1 MLQSAVLILFHNSIS
16 SFLRI
21 RIAGI
26 RGIQGVVR
34 KTVNDELRATIW
46 EPQHMDKIVPSL
58 LFNMQKIE
66 DVDRYFYSW
75 SLLRF
80 SCYNT
85 DFFLTGENQFIRLR
99 VLETGQLYLPA
110 ANIFVFPTTCISL
123 VHCSRSCVSVFTP

>member
-1 MLQSAVLILFHNSIS
+1 MIERAILTYIFLGRHTDLFYLPHG
-16 SFLRI
+16 SFLSYPYRI

-66 DVDRYFYSW
+66 EVDRYSIKIPKLGMERW
-75 SLLRF
+75 S
-80 SCYNT
+80 N
-85 DFFLTGENQFIRLR
+85 N
-99 VLETGQLYLPA
+99 
-110 ANIFVFPTTCISL
+110 
-123 VHCSRSCVSVFTP
+123 

>member
-1 MLQSAVLILFHNSIS
+1 MFLLFINSFFP
-16 SFLRI
+16 FLRI

-66 DVDRYFYSW
+66 DIDRYFYSC
-75 SLLRF
+75 SLA
-80 SCYNT
+80 C
-85 DFFLTGENQFIRLR
+85 FLSNLWT
-99 VLETGQLYLPA
+99 
-110 ANIFVFPTTCISL
+110 
-123 VHCSRSCVSVFTP
+123 

>member
-75 SLLRF
+75 SLLSF
-80 SCYNT
+80 SCYDT
-85 DFFLTGENQFIRLR
+85 DFFLTGGNQFIRLS

-123 VHCSRSCVSVFTP
+123 VHCSRSCASVFTP

>member
-1 MLQSAVLILFHNSIS
+1 MTEF
-16 SFLRI
+16 FFFFFYRI

-66 DVDRYFYSW
+66 EADRY
-75 SLLRF
+75 
-80 SCYNT
+80 
-85 DFFLTGENQFIRLR
+85 
-99 VLETGQLYLPA
+99 
-110 ANIFVFPTTCISL
+110 
-123 VHCSRSCVSVFTP
+123 

>member
-1 MLQSAVLILFHNSIS
+1 MGIFSPHPY
-16 SFLRI
+16 RI

-66 DVDRYFYSW
+66 EVDRYCIKILKLGMERW
-75 SLLRF
+75 LR
-80 SCYNT
+80 S
-85 DFFLTGENQFIRLR
+85 
-99 VLETGQLYLPA
+99 
-110 ANIFVFPTTCISL
+110 
-123 VHCSRSCVSVFTP
+123 

>member
-1 MLQSAVLILFHNSIS
+1 MVERAILTYILLGRQTNLFKYLFSWIFFS
-16 SFLRI
+16 SHPYRI

-66 DVDRYFYSW
+66 EVDRY
-75 SLLRF
+75 
-80 SCYNT
+80 
-85 DFFLTGENQFIRLR
+85 
-99 VLETGQLYLPA
+99 
-110 ANIFVFPTTCISL
+110 CIKILKLGMERWLS
-123 VHCSRSCVSVFTP
+123 S

>member
-1 MLQSAVLILFHNSIS
+1 MTQFFLFY
-16 SFLRI
+16 RI

-66 DVDRYFYSW
+66 ETDRYGIKI
-75 SLLRF
+75 L
-80 SCYNT
+80 
-85 DFFLTGENQFIRLR
+85 RLR
-99 VLETGQLYLPA
+99 VCYFY
-110 ANIFVFPTTCISL
+110 I
-123 VHCSRSCVSVFTP
+123 CVCGLACQDEQICP

>member
-1 MLQSAVLILFHNSIS
+1 MLESALLILFHNSIS

-66 DVDRYFYSW
+66 DVDR
-75 SLLRF
+75 
-80 SCYNT
+80 
-85 DFFLTGENQFIRLR
+85 
-99 VLETGQLYLPA
+99 
-110 ANIFVFPTTCISL
+110 
-123 VHCSRSCVSVFTP
+123 

>member
-1 MLQSAVLILFHNSIS
+1 MLIFKKMEFEVSLFWNYHIFVHLRFLRFKIFRFIVVLFSFDSLMKTLFTWHPFFSLSKQTYLSYFFITQV
-16 SFLRI
+16 FLSYRI

-66 DVDRYFYSW
+66 EVDRY
-75 SLLRF
+75 
-80 SCYNT
+80 
-85 DFFLTGENQFIRLR
+85 
-99 VLETGQLYLPA
+99 
-110 ANIFVFPTTCISL
+110 
-123 VHCSRSCVSVFTP
+123 